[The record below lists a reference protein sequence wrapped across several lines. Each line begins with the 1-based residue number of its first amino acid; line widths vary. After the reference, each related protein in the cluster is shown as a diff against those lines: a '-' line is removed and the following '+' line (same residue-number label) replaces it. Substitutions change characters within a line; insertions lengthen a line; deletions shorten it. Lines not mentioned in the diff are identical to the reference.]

1 MPKEEI
7 ELTGFSK
14 KLKRIILKI
23 AKYIDKLA
31 SYAGKTSAVGKFFEC
46 VLICFALL
54 FSLCKKA
61 GLTVARFFA
70 KHYRLALQVAGVAI
84 IGFVVFASQTYAVA
98 LKVEIDNVPV
108 GYVSN
113 QQEYELAIE
122 QVENAISEK
131 VGEEYFY
138 EKIPTFSY
146 SIVSKNQIGSNQ
158 DVYNAV
164 YTQAEEEIGQSYG
177 LFIDNEFIGACRKES
192 ELLNLLEEIKK
203 EYSTGTPGETVEFV
217 KDVTVEKNMYARSL
231 IYSPDELKE
240 LFATPSDDN
249 IYIVEK
255 GDSPSRISTKFGI
268 TISKLKSLNP
278 DKDLNKLRV
287 GQKLYVATPKLDIGV
302 KVVRTITY
310 TEQIEFTTK
319 TSYTNDLYE
328 GQSKTTT
335 KGKNGEN
342 KITATVTYIDGVE
355 TDRVVLEK
363 VNLSKPVTAQVL
375 VGTKPIAP
383 SGTFVWPVPASRR
396 ITSPYG
402 MRWGKLHGAIDIGAP
417 KGSAIVAVDAGT
429 VVTAGWLKTGAGY
442 AVIINHGNGIYS
454 RYYHC
459 SALYVKAGQKV
470 IQGQTI
476 AAVGATGNATGP
488 HLHFELTNNSG
499 SNVNPTKYLK

>member
-1 MPKEEI
+1 MIGISRK
-7 ELTGFSK
+7 FK
-14 KLKRIILKI
+14 KTILKI

-31 SYAGKTSAVGKFFEC
+31 SYAGKTNAAGKFFEC
-46 VLICFALL
+46 VLICGAIGYSLL
-54 FSLCKKA
+54 KKA
-61 GLTVARFFA
+61 GLTVAKFFA
-70 KHYRLALQVAGVAI
+70 KHYRLAFQISGIAI
-84 IGFVVFASQTYAVA
+84 IGAVIFASQTYAVA
-98 LKVEIDNVPV
+98 LKVEIDNVAV
-108 GYVSN
+108 GYVNN

-122 QVENAISEK
+122 RIENAISEK

-146 SIVSKNQIGSNQ
+146 SIVNKNEIGSEQ
-158 DVYNAV
+158 EVYDVIYP
-164 YTQAEEEIGQSYG
+164 QAEEEIGQSYG
-177 LFIDNEFIGACRKES
+177 LFVDGEFIGACRKES

-203 EYSTGTPGETVEFV
+203 EYSTGTPGETVEFI
-217 KDVTVEKNMYARSL
+217 KDVTIEKNMYARSL
-231 IYSPDELKE
+231 IYSADEIKE
-240 LFATPSDDN
+240 LFATPSDDS

-268 TISKLKSLNP
+268 TISKLKALNP
-278 DKDLNKLRV
+278 DKNLNKLRV
-287 GQKLYVATPKLDIGV
+287 GQKLYVSNPKLDIGV

-310 TEQIEFTTK
+310 TETIAYTTK
-319 TSYTNDLYE
+319 NSYTNDLYE
-328 GQSKTTT
+328 GQTKTTT
-335 KGKNGEN
+335 KGKNGQN
-342 KITATVTYIDGVE
+342 KITATVTYIDGEE
-355 TDRVVLEK
+355 TERVILEK

-402 MRWGKLHGAIDIGAP
+402 QRWGKLHAAIDIGAP

-429 VVTAGWLKTGAGY
+429 VVTSGWLKTGAGY
-442 AVIINHGNGIYS
+442 AVVIDHGNGIYS

-459 SALYVKAGQKV
+459 SALYVKVGQKV